1 MPSWERLIANAI
13 ACPARQLN
21 RCTLGAAFG
30 ATGGMPEP
38 VAGCVRTQQDDDGRQ
53 RYGNVVH
60 AGGTVAVKP
69 NPTLA
74 FAELAKRGDHAG
86 RLALPAACP
95 ALWPSAAFVGFQG
108 LANGYEL
115 VLIR

>member
-1 MPSWERLIANAI
+1 MAEPIA
-13 ACPARQLN
+13 
-21 RCTLGAAFG
+21 
-30 ATGGMPEP
+30 GG
-38 VAGCVRTQQDDDGRQ
+38 VLAHQDDDGCQ
-53 RYGNVVH
+53 RHGNVVH

-86 RLALPAACP
+86 RLALPVVCP
-95 ALWPSAAFVGFQG
+95 ALWPSAAFVGIQG

-115 VLIR
+115 VLVG